1 MLRWWRV
8 ASSVLRAMLPAA
20 LAAAGAA
27 CAAPARPA
35 AQPALVLY
43 AANAG
48 DGTVARFDA
57 ATGAPTGPPLPA
69 GSAPAWLVAG
79 GDGSVLVQSVG
90 ATGGGGLTHVVPGE
104 GGWDARPVR
113 LESGARVVLLA
124 GDGGAAAA
132 VVYVVVDDG
141 RSGSGAAAGPCRL
154 AIVDLSRSAVAGA
167 HAACAPGEQ
176 PTGLA
181 LTTDSGGG
189 TVAFLGLW
197 RPAAAGAPETAR
209 LVALDAR
216 DGRLRGA
223 HALDAGAATGPL
235 ALAAGPGGRRRLYAV
250 GAALDGTP
258 RPLDD
263 FGRRFAEA
271 TDWRLLEFH
280 PGSLAPAGEYALRYG
295 AAGLTVA
302 PDGRE
307 AYTVGR
313 PGSPD
318 GTLLQRIDLTTGA
331 VTVLGPTPGGTAAGA
346 AVAVAHDRLYLP
358 DTWGDRLWVLD
369 RAGRPLGTVSTGR
382 RPLGLAVGAAP
393 VGASR

>member
-1 MLRWWRV
+1 
-8 ASSVLRAMLPAA
+8 
-20 LAAAGAA
+20 
-27 CAAPARPA
+27 
-35 AQPALVLY
+35 
-43 AANAG
+43 
-48 DGTVARFDA
+48 
-57 ATGAPTGPPLPA
+57 
-69 GSAPAWLVAG
+69 
-79 GDGSVLVQSVG
+79 
-90 ATGGGGLTHVVPGE
+90 
-104 GGWDARPVR
+104 
-113 LESGARVVLLA
+113 
-124 GDGGAAAA
+124 A
-132 VVYVVVDDG
+132 VVYVVVDDR
-141 RSGSGAAAGPCRL
+141 RSGSGAAAGSCRL

-181 LTTDSGGG
+181 LGTNPGAG

-197 RPAAAGAPETAR
+197 RPAAVGAPETAR

-235 ALAAGPGGRRRLYAV
+235 ALAADPGGRRRLYAV
-250 GAALDGTP
+250 GAALDSTP

-263 FGRRFAEA
+263 FGQRFAEA

-280 PGSLAPAGEYALRYG
+280 PDGLAPAGEYALRYG
-295 AAGLTVA
+295 AAGLTVP

-307 AYTVGR
+307 AYAVGR
-313 PGSPD
+313 GGPG

-331 VTVLGPTPGGTAAGA
+331 VAVLGLMPGGTAAGA
-346 AVAVAHDRLYLP
+346 AVVVAHNRLYLP
-358 DTWGDRLWVLD
+358 DTWGDRLWVVD

-393 VGASR
+393 VGARR